1 MIIRKLFKFESGHIV
16 RGCNS
21 VRCSHSE
28 HGHSYKVEVFF
39 ESNELT
45 DYGMVIDFG
54 DLKNNVKEF
63 LDRFDHSYHFWNQES
78 GEFRNFHKKYDD
90 RWVELPFSPSAE
102 NYSIY
107 FLKAIRDIVEKSG
120 FDNKNANC
128 VRVRVHET
136 DTGYAEASV
145 DDLKLHDYYNLE
157 DVKFSEGTFN
167 S

>member
-1 MIIRKLFKFESGHIV
+1 MLIRKLYKFEAGHIV

-39 ESNELT
+39 EAEELT

-54 DLKNNVKEF
+54 DLKKVKEF
-63 LDRFDHSYHFWNQES
+63 LDRFDHAYHFWNKES
-78 GEFRNFHKKYDD
+78 EEFKDFHKKFDQ
-90 RWVELPFSPSAE
+90 RWIELPFSPSAE

-107 FLKAIRDIVEKSG
+107 FLKAIKDIVNNSK
-120 FDNKNANC
+120 FDNRKAKC
-128 VRVRVHET
+128 VSVRVHET
-136 DTGYAEASV
+136 DTGYAQADEL
-145 DDLKLHDYYNLE
+145 DLYLHDYYKLE
-157 DVKFSEGTFN
+157 DIKFSDGIFN